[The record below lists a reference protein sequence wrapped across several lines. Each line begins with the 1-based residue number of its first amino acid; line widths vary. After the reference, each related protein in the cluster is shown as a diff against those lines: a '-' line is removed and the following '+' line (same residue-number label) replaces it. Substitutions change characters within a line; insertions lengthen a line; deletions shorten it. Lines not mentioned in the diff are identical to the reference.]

1 MCDKKNENLK
11 LNDYDI
17 TINNMKQDSLFKGT
31 IAICVGY
38 GIIASIILLL
48 AILSP
53 VFRNIVFQKFLIFTL
68 VFILGTI
75 IIICI
80 FIYYVVN
87 FKPIKVDLTNMY
99 DNMSCPDYWK
109 MEILDDNMVNNVF
122 DPNINS
128 ELFKYRCVMDN
139 QAFDKFNIINLANAN
154 TPNNPQNFRLTNLS
168 ELTLP
173 ATNNNVSNIANTLD
187 VSNKTNTQ
195 FINNI
200 KYAHLY
206 KNINAYDTSAISTTD
221 KTYFGNN
228 LNSEVATNIKNG
240 LIDTSLLMNNYKY
253 DSSVKNYSNIGLNTL
268 NFNNSTITWDNSING
283 TTANTLDATN
293 NSAII
298 VSWNN
303 KDLNYF
309 NSILNDKTKDTLYV
323 YSDTSTNAI
332 SIGQLKLTYDDNT
345 NLPISL
351 TFITNNNIPNTAIST
366 INLTNKNY
374 VMPTYISKNPT
385 VTSSP
390 ATNDGPLVKLYN
402 NIERPVI
409 NNNNKYSS
417 NIPLVCDT
425 VYPAFIASRENADVN
440 GTQNALRCAYSK
452 ICGITWSDMSCN

>member
-17 TINNMKQDSLFKGT
+17 TINNMRQDTLFKGT

-38 GIIASIILLL
+38 GILASIILLL

-80 FIYYVVN
+80 FIYYIIN
-87 FKPIKVDLTNMY
+87 FKPVKIDLTNMY

-109 MEILDDNMVNNVF
+109 MEILDDNIVNNIF
-122 DPNINS
+122 DPSINS

-139 QAFDKFNIINLANAN
+139 HTFDKLNIIKTNAN
-154 TPNNPQNFRLTNLS
+154 TTPTSKDFRLTNMS

-173 ATNNNVSNIANTLD
+173 AISGDARNIANTYDKNNETL
-187 VSNKTNTQ
+187 TP

-206 KNINAYDTSAISTTD
+206 KNINAYDTSETSTAD
-221 KTYFGNN
+221 KPYFGNN
-228 LNSEVATNIKNG
+228 INSEVATNIKND
-240 LIDTSLLMNNYKY
+240 LIDTSLLMNNYKF
-253 DSSVKNYSNIGLNTL
+253 DNSIKNYSNISSNTL
-268 NFNNSTITWDNSING
+268 NFNNSTITWDSSTNG
-283 TTANTLDATN
+283 TTRNILDANN

-298 VSWNN
+298 ISWNN

-309 NSILNDKTKDTLYV
+309 NSILNDKNADTLYV
-323 YSDTSTNAI
+323 FSNDTTNAI
-332 SIGQLKLTYDDNT
+332 NIGQLKIKYDEDT
-345 NLPISL
+345 NQPISL
-351 TFITNNNIPNTAIST
+351 TFISNNNIPKTAVST
-366 INLTNKNY
+366 TNFTNNNY
-374 VMPTYISKNPT
+374 IIQTYISKN
-385 VTSSP
+385 SSVNTM
-390 ATNDGPLVKLYN
+390 AASNEGPLVKIYN
-402 NIERPVI
+402 NIERPTI
-409 NNNNKYSS
+409 TNDNKNTS

-425 VYPAFIASRENADVN
+425 IYPAFIASRENADVN